1 MYDDWEWETAPDFM
15 RRRMKIYFGI
25 MRDKNR
31 HLRMHTIYD
40 KFELLLPHKC
50 KIDRNNNT
58 VIVKHSYFRLRIT
71 PAFTGFG
78 EVLPKGFEKRY
89 MKCKSKV
96 RSYEVW
102 IGIELQ
108 FTWKAMLMNKEQYY
122 GWIDE
127 YIEDLNKYA
136 SFKYFK
142 EMIQWDM
149 TNAIMSC
156 LIGR

>member
-1 MYDDWEWETAPDFM
+1 
-15 RRRMKIYFGI
+15 
-25 MRDKNR
+25 
-31 HLRMHTIYD
+31 
-40 KFELLLPHKC
+40 
-50 KIDRNNNT
+50 
-58 VIVKHSYFRLRIT
+58 
-71 PAFTGFG
+71 
-78 EVLPKGFEKRY
+78 
-89 MKCKSKV
+89 
-96 RSYEVW
+96 
-102 IGIELQ
+102 
-108 FTWKAMLMNKEQYY
+108 MNKEQYY